1 MDALTCARDMAWCAC
16 LAISYFNFLFSELII
31 TVWWGGWEARK
42 CICCLMLGPFLPP
55 GCELVCHDTCAQ
67 LLQPWVFNLIQTV
80 GIEYGDERVVV
91 RNDCELVDS
100 CEEGRA
106 FLDGPRHCQ
115 ALQLNYCI
123 PACFLHQTGIWNLLA
138 LVPSQS
144 CPDVTFA

>member
-1 MDALTCARDMAWCAC
+1 
-16 LAISYFNFLFSELII
+16 
-31 TVWWGGWEARK
+31 
-42 CICCLMLGPFLPP
+42 MLGPFLPP
-55 GCELVCHDTCAQ
+55 DCELVCHDTCAQ

-80 GIEYGDERVVV
+80 GIEYEDERVVV

-123 PACFLHQTGIWNLLA
+123 PACFLHQTGIWNPLA